1 MCVYTVETVH
11 VLLFTA
17 VVRACLVDKSTTCVF
32 VAALLK
38 CTTVYFTLPKCL
50 ALYTVCTQCGRRLS
64 VKLSVCQCVAIALAQ
79 KRYDMSTSIR
89 LGHVQNS
96 AVKSLLH
103 VTIN

>member
-38 CTTVYFTLPKCL
+38 CTTVYFTLPECL
-50 ALYTVCTQCGRRLS
+50 ALTVHLYSVYTVWEAVIS
-64 VKLSVCQCVAIALAQ
+64 VKLCQFVSV
-79 KRYDMSTSIR
+79 
-89 LGHVQNS
+89 
-96 AVKSLLH
+96 SLLL
-103 VTIN
+103 